1 MDPSAAYDL
10 LVDGV
15 QDWDLTGDSVPCEL
29 LLIGETAFPV
39 MVNPRGQVLIA
50 ASQYGKGRMV
60 VISHESY
67 LGSPKM
73 SRFLRNAVGWLS
85 PSPGVVVGVQKTL
98 SSLVGILSSSGT
110 QVQPSTELIASFG
123 VYCMDAYDAAQGREL
138 IQFVKRGGGLL
149 IAGQAWHW
157 ASGHSAERV
166 LFDFP
171 GNHVTSVGGVY
182 FTDIYGERGIFS
194 VSDKVPAIPLIAPH
208 GLDFSRDLNLLL
220 KGVSELDIVTDG
232 VPSHLLV
239 HGTLAFPLGLDGTY
253 RCFLAAAHYGRGRV
267 VVATHE
273 VHLSTPKLTDFILNA
288 IHWLGAEKKGR
299 IGINPNLKN
308 LHDLLTQRQVV
319 CEISELTDNLSI
331 YCCQSYSDNEA
342 KKIHEFVAE
351 GGGLLIGG
359 QAWWWASQ
367 NEGRNVLAEY
377 PGNKILNGF
386 GISILGETKEAGK
399 YPVLR
404 PEEQQGHY
412 HFRRALAQFQQHLDK
427 KEDPQPPVAGWLQKL
442 SQDCAKVLQ
451 IPVKNGHIYASLYH
465 ILYMMVQSNGI
476 PPVSKEHAVKGNS
489 KEVMLLHVAAALCQ
503 SMSDCARLALC
514 ELPTVPSTTVE
525 INCTNTEAHL
535 GLSAFQNLVPKRGEA
550 QFSCLQRSS
559 LFLLRMWMSLILC
572 DAAWRSTGLYLPRG
586 NTVTFIFPSTVTG
599 VGLQVQIGCHSD
611 DLSRAEELK
620 RPPVVIHRCDVKDQK
635 ISVSSLWG
643 GLIYI
648 IVPKGSLL
656 GGVSITV
663 KGAVQAP
670 FFRLGKTSKSQW
682 LTCIRHYPAPWA
694 ELATQNISLTVP
706 ADSIRPIEDP
716 EPLLTLWEQIMTAV
730 AKLAATPAKFPRPER
745 IVADVQISAGWM
757 HAGYPVMCHL
767 DSVKELV
774 NMEYMQANG
783 LWGPIH
789 ELGHNQQ
796 QAGWEFPPHTTEAT
810 CNLWSVYVHEKVLG
824 ISRDRAH
831 EHLQLQHRKKR
842 ISDYLGKGAQLK
854 DWNVW
859 TALETYLQL
868 QEAFGW
874 EPFIQLFSEYQTM
887 SNIPTDN
894 PSKMNL
900 WAEKFSRQVKKNLAP
915 FFVAWG
921 WPIKGEIS
929 KKLASLP
936 NWDKNPM
943 KKV

>member
-1 MDPSAAYDL
+1 MDSSAAYDL
-10 LVDGV
+10 LADSV

-39 MVNPRGQVLIA
+39 LVNPQGQVLIA

-60 VISHESY
+60 VVSHESY

-73 SRFLRNAVGWLS
+73 ARFLRNAVGWLS
-85 PSPGVVVGVQKTL
+85 PSPGAVVGVQKRL
-98 SSLVGILSSSGT
+98 SSLLSILSSSGT
-110 QVQPSTELIASFG
+110 HVQPSEKFIASFG

-149 IAGQAWHW
+149 IGGQAWHW
-157 ASGHSAERV
+157 ASGHSTERV

-171 GNHVTSVGGVY
+171 GNHITSVAGVY
-182 FTDIYGERGIFS
+182 FTDIYGETGIFS

-220 KGVSELDIVTDG
+220 RGVSELDIVTDG

-239 HGTLAFPLGLDGTY
+239 HGTLAFPLGLDDAY
-253 RCFLAAAHYGRGRV
+253 QCFLAATHYGQGRV

-273 VHLSTPKLTDFILNA
+273 VLLSTPKLTDFILNA
-288 IHWLGAEKKGR
+288 IQWLGAEKKGR

-367 NEGRNVLAEY
+367 NKGQNVLAEY

-386 GISILGETKEAGK
+386 GISILGETMEAGK
-399 YPVLR
+399 YPALR
-404 PEEQQGHY
+404 PEEQREHY

-427 KEDPQPPVAGWLQKL
+427 KEELQPPVTGWLQKL

-451 IPVKNGHIYASLYH
+451 IPVKNGHVYTSLYH
-465 ILYMMVQSNGI
+465 ILYEMVQSNGI
-476 PPVSKEHAVKGNS
+476 PLVSKELPVKGNS
-489 KEVMLLHVAAALCQ
+489 KEVVLLHVATALCQ
-503 SMSDCARLALC
+503 TMSDCARLALC

-525 INCTNTEAHL
+525 INCTNT
-535 GLSAFQNLVPKRGEA
+535 G
-550 QFSCLQRSS
+550 
-559 LFLLRMWMSLILC
+559 

-586 NTVTFIFPSTVTG
+586 NTVTFVFPSAVTG

-611 DLSRAEELK
+611 DLSRAKELK
-620 RPPVVIHRCDVKDQK
+620 RPPVVIRRCDVKDQK
-635 ISVSSLWG
+635 MSVSSLWG

-648 IVPKGSLL
+648 IVPKGSQL

-670 FFRLGKTSKSQW
+670 FFRLGKSSKSQW

-694 ELATQNISLTVP
+694 ELATQNIILTVP
-706 ADSIRPIEDP
+706 ADSIRPIDDP
-716 EPLLTLWEQIMTAV
+716 EPLLTLWERIMAAV
-730 AKLAATPAKFPRPER
+730 AELAATPVTFPRPER

-774 NMEYMQANG
+774 NMKHMQMNG
-783 LWGPIH
+783 LWGSIH

-796 QAGWEFPPHTTEAT
+796 RAGWEFPPHTTEAT

-824 ISRDRAH
+824 ISRDRAN
-831 EHLQLQHRKKR
+831 EELQLQHRNKR

-921 WPIKGEIS
+921 WPIKGEVS

>member
-1 MDPSAAYDL
+1 MNPSAAYDL

-15 QDWDLTGDSVPCEL
+15 QDWDLIGDSVPCEL
-29 LLIGETAFPV
+29 LLTGETAFPV
-39 MVNPRGQVLIA
+39 LVNPRGQVLIA
-50 ASQYGKGRMV
+50 TSQYGKGRMV
-60 VISHESY
+60 VVSHKSY

-73 SRFLRNAVGWLS
+73 AQFLHNAVGWLS
-85 PSPGVVVGVQKTL
+85 ASPGAVVGVQKSL
-98 SSLVGILSSSGT
+98 SSLLSILSSSGT
-110 QVQPSTELIASFG
+110 QVEPSTELIASFG

-149 IAGQAWHW
+149 IGGQAWHW
-157 ASGHSAERV
+157 ASGHKTERV

-171 GNHVTSVGGVY
+171 GNHVTSVAGVY
-182 FTDIYGERGIFS
+182 FTDVYGETGIFS
-194 VSDKVPAIPLIAPH
+194 ISDEVPAIPLILCKHSPPH
-208 GLDFSRDLNLLL
+208 SSDLNFLLR
-220 KGVSELDIVTDG
+220 GVSELDIVTDG

-239 HGTLAFPLGLDGTY
+239 HGTLAFPLGLD
-253 RCFLAAAHYGRGRV
+253 CAHQFFFAAAHYGRGRV
-267 VVATHE
+267 VLTTHE
-273 VHLSTPKLTDFILNA
+273 VLLGTPKLTDFILNA
-288 IHWLGAEKKGR
+288 IHWLGAEKRGR

-319 CEISELTDNLSI
+319 CEISEFTDNLSI

-367 NEGRNVLAEY
+367 NEGQNVLAEY

-386 GISILGETKEAGK
+386 GISILGETMEAGK
-399 YPVLR
+399 YPALR
-404 PEEQQGHY
+404 PEDQWGHY
-412 HFRRALAQFQQHLDK
+412 HFHRALAQFQQHLEK
-427 KEDPQPPVAGWLQKL
+427 KEELQPPVTGWLQKL

-451 IPVKNGHIYASLYH
+451 IPVKNGHVCASLYH
-465 ILYMMVQSNGI
+465 ILYEMVQSNGI
-476 PPVSKEHAVKGNS
+476 PPVSKEHPVKGNS
-489 KEVMLLHVAAALCQ
+489 QEVMLLHVATALCQ
-503 SMSDCARLALC
+503 TMSDCERLALC

-525 INCTNTEAHL
+525 INCTN
-535 GLSAFQNLVPKRGEA
+535 SGERI
-550 QFSCLQRSS
+550 CPI
-559 LFLLRMWMSLILC
+559 SLISPPRFNMEC
-572 DAAWRSTGLYLPRG
+572 FSTWIIVPLTKPP
-586 NTVTFIFPSTVTG
+586 FHF
-599 VGLQVQIGCHSD
+599 QVQIGCHSD

-620 RPPVVIHRCDVKDQK
+620 RPPVVICRCNIKDQK
-635 ISVSSLWG
+635 MSVSSLWG

-648 IVPKGSLL
+648 IVPKGSQLW
-656 GGVSITV
+656 GVSITV

-670 FFRLGKTSKSQW
+670 FFRFGKTSKSQW
-682 LTCIRHYPAPWA
+682 LTCIHHYPAPWA
-694 ELATQNISLTVP
+694 ELATQNIILMVP
-706 ADSIRPIEDP
+706 ADSIRPIDDP
-716 EPLLTLWEQIMTAV
+716 EPLLTLWEWIMAAV
-730 AKLAATPAKFPRPER
+730 AELGATGATFPRPER

-757 HAGYPVMCHL
+757 HSGYPIMCHL
-767 DSVKELV
+767 DSVKVLV

-783 LWGPIH
+783 LWSPIH

-796 QAGWEFPPHTTEAT
+796 RASWEFLPHTTEAT

-824 ISRDRAH
+824 IPRDRAH
-831 EHLQLQHRKKR
+831 EELQLKNRKKR
-842 ISDYLGKGAQLK
+842 ISDYLGKGAQLQ
-854 DWNVW
+854 DWDVC

-874 EPFIQLFSEYQTM
+874 ESFIQLFSEYQTV

-900 WAEKFSRQVKKNLAP
+900 GAEKFSRQVKKNLAP

-921 WPIKGEIS
+921 WPIKGEVS
-929 KKLASLP
+929 KKFASLP

-943 KKV
+943 KKM

>member
-15 QDWDLTGDSVPCEL
+15 QDWDLIGDSVPCEL

-39 MVNPRGQVLIA
+39 LVNPQGQVLIA

-60 VISHESY
+60 VVSHESY

-73 SRFLRNAVGWLS
+73 ARFLRNAVDWLS
-85 PSPGVVVGVQKTL
+85 PSPGAVVGVQKSL
-98 SSLVGILSSSGT
+98 SSLLSILSSSGT
-110 QVQPSTELIASFG
+110 RVQPSEEFIASFG

-149 IAGQAWHW
+149 IGGQAWHW
-157 ASGHSAERV
+157 ASGHSTERV

-171 GNHVTSVGGVY
+171 GNHVTSVAGVH
-182 FTDIYGERGIFS
+182 FTDIYENYSWGNSMPLHMHRFY
-194 VSDKVPAIPLIAPH
+194 VPCRFLY
-208 GLDFSRDLNLLL
+208 FSRDLNLLL
-220 KGVSELDIVTDG
+220 RGVSELDIVTDG

-239 HGTLAFPLGLDGTY
+239 HGTLAFPLGLDNAY
-253 RCFLAAAHYGRGRV
+253 QCFLAASHYGQGRV

-273 VHLSTPKLTDFILNA
+273 VLLSTPKLTDFILNA
-288 IHWLGAEKKGR
+288 IQWLGAEKKGR
-299 IGINPNLKN
+299 IGINPNLKA

-367 NEGRNVLAEY
+367 NKGQNVLAEY

-386 GISILGETKEAGK
+386 GISILGETMEVGK
-399 YPVLR
+399 YPALR

-427 KEDPQPPVAGWLQKL
+427 KEELQPPVTGWLQKL

-451 IPVKNGHIYASLYH
+451 IPVKNGHVYTSLYH
-465 ILYMMVQSNGI
+465 ILYEMVQSNGI
-476 PPVSKEHAVKGNS
+476 PLVSKEHPVKRHS
-489 KEVMLLHVAAALCQ
+489 KEVVLLHVATALCQ
-503 SMSDCARLALC
+503 TMSDCARLALC
-514 ELPTVPSTTVE
+514 ELPTVPSITVE
-525 INCTNTEAHL
+525 IN
-535 GLSAFQNLVPKRGEA
+535 S
-550 QFSCLQRSS
+550 
-559 LFLLRMWMSLILC
+559 
-572 DAAWRSTGLYLPRG
+572 WRSTGLYLQRG
-586 NTVTFIFPSTVTG
+586 NTVTFVFPSAATG
-599 VGLQVQIGCHSD
+599 VGLQVNSFC
-611 DLSRAEELK
+611 
-620 RPPVVIHRCDVKDQK
+620 
-635 ISVSSLWG
+635 SSLR
-643 GLIYI
+643 LPRAPSEISYTQLTRNQI
-648 IVPKGSLL
+648 ITGFVHFISL
-656 GGVSITV
+656 VHID
-663 KGAVQAP
+663 A
-670 FFRLGKTSKSQW
+670 GKTSKSQW

-694 ELATQNISLTVP
+694 ELATQNIILTVP
-706 ADSIRPIEDP
+706 ADSIRPTDDP
-716 EPLLTLWEQIMTAV
+716 EPLLTLWERIMAAV
-730 AKLAATPAKFPRPER
+730 AELAATPATFPRPER

-757 HAGYPVMCHL
+757 HAGYPIMCNL

-774 NMEYMQANG
+774 NMEHMQENG

-796 QAGWEFPPHTTEAT
+796 RAGWEFPPHTTEAT

-831 EHLQLQHRKKR
+831 EELQLQHRNKR

-854 DWNVW
+854 DWNLW

-921 WPIKGEIS
+921 WPIKGEVS

>member
-149 IAGQAWHW
+149 IGGQAWHW

-525 INCTNTEAHL
+525 INCTNT
-535 GLSAFQNLVPKRGEA
+535 
-550 QFSCLQRSS
+550 
-559 LFLLRMWMSLILC
+559 
-572 DAAWRSTGLYLPRG
+572 
-586 NTVTFIFPSTVTG
+586 
-599 VGLQVQIGCHSD
+599 
-611 DLSRAEELK
+611 
-620 RPPVVIHRCDVKDQK
+620 
-635 ISVSSLWG
+635 
-643 GLIYI
+643 
-648 IVPKGSLL
+648 
-656 GGVSITV
+656 
-663 KGAVQAP
+663 
-670 FFRLGKTSKSQW
+670 GKTSKSQW